1 MIAYC
6 PLEDLEPP
14 VRQKKIVEESEPQID
29 SKVGREETEMN
40 YVIMAFIAGVIVLA
54 VSDSIRA

>member
-6 PLEDLEPP
+6 PLEDLDPP
-14 VRQKKIVEESEPQID
+14 VRQKKIVEEPEPQID

-40 YVIMAFIAGVIVLA
+40 YVIMAFIIGVVMLA

>member
-6 PLEDLEPP
+6 PLEDLDPP
-14 VRQKKIVEESEPQID
+14 VRQKKIVEEPEPQID

-40 YVIMAFIAGVIVLA
+40 YVIMALSLIHI
-54 VSDSIRA
+54 

>member
-6 PLEDLEPP
+6 PLEDLDPP
-14 VRQKKIVEESEPQID
+14 VRQKKIVEEREPQID
-29 SKVGREETEMN
+29 SKVGGTETEMN
-40 YVIMAFIAGVIVLA
+40 YVIMAFIVGVVALA

>member
-6 PLEDLEPP
+6 PLEDLDPP
-14 VRQKKIVEESEPQID
+14 VRQKKIVVEPEPQID

-40 YVIMAFIAGVIVLA
+40 YVIMAFIIGVVMLA